1 MSCDIF
7 VSAYVYISS
16 AHGWVGSVWKYG
28 NSTGREC
35 GGEKFCSA
43 ATSTSTSFM
52 LNIKGCEGVILTLL
66 WTASH
71 KHV

>member
-1 MSCDIF
+1 MIYLSLPMFI
-7 VSAYVYISS
+7 SAVHM
-16 AHGWVGSVWKYG
+16 AELGLYG
-28 NSTGREC
+28 NSTGGEC

-66 WTASH
+66 
-71 KHV
+71 